1 MFLPSS
7 RPVNGTRN
15 RFFHALKKRLLWP
28 VLALPLCLGVSLNAP
43 AALAADQALSG
54 SIALSKLVAQ
64 QAQPNHYAAPVGG
77 ITLEQAADKVRRK
90 TGGRVLSATP
100 VEKGGRR
107 GYSVRVLV
115 DGKRVKQYYVDS
127 EGRMSSR

>member
-1 MFLPSS
+1 MRGIRRSYGSF
-7 RPVNGTRN
+7 RRW
-15 RFFHALKKRLLWP
+15 LLWS
-28 VLALPLCLGVSLNAP
+28 VLVLPLSSGAH
-43 AALAADQALSG
+43 AALEGGILPAM
-54 SIALSKLVAQ
+54 LVAQ

-77 ITLEQAADKVRRK
+77 ISLEQAADKVRRK

-107 GYSVRVLV
+107 GYNVRVLV

>member
-7 RPVNGTRN
+7 NPGHGYRK
-15 RFFHALKKRLLWP
+15 RFFHAQKKWLLWS
-28 VLALPLCLGVSLNAP
+28 VLALPLALGVSAP
-43 AALAADQALSG
+43 AALAANQALNGG
-54 SIALSKLVAQ
+54 SVLGTLVAQ

-107 GYSVRVLV
+107 GYNVRVLV

>member
-1 MFLPSS
+1 MKSLPSS
-7 RPVNGTRN
+7 S
-15 RFFHALKKRLLWP
+15 KRGFGKWLLWSVLVLP
-28 VLALPLCLGVSLNAP
+28 LSALTGPAAASDAWSQVLA
-43 AALAADQALSG
+43 
-54 SIALSKLVAQ
+54 AQ
-64 QAQPNHYAAPVGG
+64 QVQPNHYAAPVGG
-77 ITLEQAADKVRRK
+77 ITLEQAADKVRRQ

-107 GYSVRVLV
+107 GYNVRVLV

>member
-1 MFLPSS
+1 MSSLPSS
-7 RPVNGTRN
+7 SKRGVRN
-15 RFFHALKKRLLWP
+15 WLLWS
-28 VLALPLCLGVSLNAP
+28 VLVLPVSLMTGLLTP
-43 AALAADQALSG
+43 AAHAVAQGGIVPAMLF
-54 SIALSKLVAQ
+54 AQ

-107 GYSVRVLV
+107 GYNVRVLV

>member
-1 MFLPSS
+1 MNSVPSS
-7 RPVNGTRN
+7 S
-15 RFFHALKKRLLWP
+15 KRGFRSWLLWSVLVLP
-28 VLALPLCLGVSLNAP
+28 LGLLGAPATASDAWSAVLA
-43 AALAADQALSG
+43 
-54 SIALSKLVAQ
+54 AQ

-107 GYSVRVLV
+107 GYTVRVLV
-115 DGKRVKQYYVDS
+115 DGKRVKQYYVDAD
-127 EGRMSSR
+127 GRLSSR